1 MVEIAVR
8 RVVVVNI
15 AVGVAEDERTTHKVV
30 AAPWQVPEVV
40 AHK

>member
-1 MVEIAVR
+1 MVEIAIC

-15 AVGVAEDERTTHKVV
+15 AVGVAEDERTTHKAVV
-30 AAPWQVPEVV
+30 APWRVPEVV